1 MMKRVWLMMLLICL
15 LLAGCGM
22 EVKDEQAIMEDIL
35 AEDVILKDY
44 RPQIIWM
51 EIIQRQTNKDD
62 KTDRVFVQLEGRV
75 EAESFTCQYALCYE
89 YFDQGGWILQDI
101 QPYMQEEWTIHCPD
115 EKQLRSDLTK
125 PMALDLPGLKVQEI
139 EWSHAYHSPDLTDCT
154 VYA

>member
-1 MMKRVWLMMLLICL
+1 MKRVWLMMLLICL

-75 EAESFTCQYALCYE
+75 EAESFTC
-89 YFDQGGWILQDI
+89 
-101 QPYMQEEWTIHCPD
+101 
-115 EKQLRSDLTK
+115 
-125 PMALDLPGLKVQEI
+125 
-139 EWSHAYHSPDLTDCT
+139 
-154 VYA
+154 